1 MDIAERFK
9 SNPLLMP
16 GDVKPSV
23 RGAIVEDKNYDVQ
36 REITENGKTS

>member
-23 RGAIVEDKNYDVQ
+23 RGAIVEDKNYVQ